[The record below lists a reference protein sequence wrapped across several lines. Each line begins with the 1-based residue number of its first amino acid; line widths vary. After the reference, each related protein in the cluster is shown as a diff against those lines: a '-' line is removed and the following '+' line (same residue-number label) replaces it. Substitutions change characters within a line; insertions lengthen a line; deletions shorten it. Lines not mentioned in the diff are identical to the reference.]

1 MRRLLIAT
9 ATTAALLMSGSLAG
23 SQTPSQDA
31 VPPQSKINLNLEQRH
46 IIKEIVKDLKVQK
59 APADTPVSIG
69 AIVPQSV
76 PLNPMPADISQK
88 VPQVRSHRFFLAGDR
103 IVLVSPNDKRIAE
116 VIELGV
122 IE

>member
-9 ATTAALLMSGSLAG
+9 ATAALLMSGSLAG

-69 AIVPQSV
+69 ATVPQTV
-76 PLNPMPADISQK
+76 ALNPMPADISQK
-88 VPQVRSHRFFLAGDR
+88 VPQVRSHTFFLAGDR
-103 IVLVSPNDKRIAE
+103 IVLVSPNDKTIAE
-116 VIELGV
+116 VIE
-122 IE
+122 